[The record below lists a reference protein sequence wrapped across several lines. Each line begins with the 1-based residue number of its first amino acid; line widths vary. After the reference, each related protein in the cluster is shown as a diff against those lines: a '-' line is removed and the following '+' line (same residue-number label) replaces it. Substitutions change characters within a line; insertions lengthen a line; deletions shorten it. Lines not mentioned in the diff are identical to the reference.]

1 MMSENDTIQA
11 LIDMQNTDSAMLAVI
26 ETLGR
31 RIDEL
36 TKELNIKTIRVEM
49 LEREL
54 KKVKGGN
61 NEW

>member
-1 MMSENDTIQA
+1 MSENDTIQA

>member
-1 MMSENDTIQA
+1 MSEKDTIQA
-11 LIDMQNTDSAMLAVI
+11 LIDMKNTDSAMLAVF

>member
-1 MMSENDTIQA
+1 MSEKDTIQA
-11 LIDMQNTDSAMLAVI
+11 LIDMKNTDSAMLAVI

-36 TKELNIKTIRVEM
+36 TKELNIKTIRVEV